1 MKRWY
6 VIQIFAGYEEAIQ
19 ADIQKRIEEAGMQD
33 YFGQILIP
41 SAKMKQFFD
50 ATDAMKD
57 EQLFPGYMLVEMEV
71 LPETIRLVTTVPR
84 VTRFLGGKNPIAL
97 SQKEIDRIIAQMK
110 GEVKLSVERHNFEV
124 NKEVEIT
131 SGPFAGFMGVI
142 NSIDEE
148 NEKLSVMVSIFGRMT
163 PVELGFDQVKH

>member
-6 VIQIFAGYEEAIQ
+6 VIQIFAGYEEAIK
-19 ADIQKRIEEAGMQD
+19 ADLQKRIQETGMQD
-33 YFGQILIP
+33 KFGQVLIP

-50 ATDAMKD
+50 AADAVKD

-84 VTRFLGGKNPIAL
+84 VTRFLGGKNPIAI
-97 SQKEIDRIIAQMK
+97 SQREIDRIIAQMK

-124 NKEVEIT
+124 NKEVEIS
-131 SGPFAGFMGVI
+131 SGPFTGFMGVI

>member
-6 VIQIFAGYEEAIQ
+6 VIQIFAGYEEAIK
-19 ADIQKRIEEAGMQD
+19 ADLQKRIQETGMQD
-33 YFGQILIP
+33 KFGQVLIP

-50 ATDAMKD
+50 AADAIKD

-84 VTRFLGGKNPIAL
+84 VTRFLGGKNPIAI
-97 SQKEIDRIIAQMK
+97 SQREIDRIIAQMK

-124 NKEVEIT
+124 NKEVEIAT
-131 SGPFAGFMGVI
+131 GPFTGFMGII

>member
-6 VIQIFAGYEEAIQ
+6 VIQVFAGYEENIKT
-19 ADIQKRIEEAGMQD
+19 DLQKRIGEAGMQD
-33 YFGQILIP
+33 LFGQVLIP

-50 ATDAMKD
+50 AADAMKD

-84 VTRFLGGKNPIAL
+84 VTRFLGGKSPIAL
-97 SQKEIDRIIAQMK
+97 SQREIDRIIAQMK
-110 GEVKLSVERHNFEV
+110 GEVKLSVDRHNFEV
-124 NKEVEIT
+124 NKEVEIV

-148 NEKLSVMVSIFGRMT
+148 NEKISVMVSIFGRMT